1 MEDRETSFQQ
11 QCHILVRSTSHPSL
25 CSILRVLVGH
35 LQLVSPVLRDLTQL
49 LKGTV
54 AEKFLA
60 TCFLMGGERGFWA
73 PETSRGRG
81 WGKRHRE
88 QVQGGFQEEEKVI
101 I

>member
-1 MEDRETSFQQ
+1 
-11 QCHILVRSTSHPSL
+11 
-25 CSILRVLVGH
+25 
-35 LQLVSPVLRDLTQL
+35 
-49 LKGTV
+49 
-54 AEKFLA
+54 
-60 TCFLMGGERGFWA
+60 MGGERGFWA